1 MAAHAPNHFP
11 LRHIDRLPQP
21 LVRGLATAVLFMHG
35 ILIVA
40 ALRSIPLV
48 ELDGN
53 AGGGNGSSRGNK
65 ALFVSVLQGSPSLSG
80 TLAERQVVRSAEKP
94 ASVKKKKQ
102 PELIATTAATQKTS
116 PEIKTTRMSPVEH
129 IPAAAESKT
138 IPDPHFFLPGQWHSS
153 QESNTV
159 GSAATGNGTKN
170 GKGSGYGEGKGTG
183 RGQSEGEG
191 TGSGI
196 GSSGTGNGIP
206 RSVSLSRLKYK
217 RAVKPDYP
225 ARSIQ
230 KHESGQVNVRV
241 IVDTTGRV
249 HDARVVLSSGF
260 SRLDEAALKAARRST
275 FDPYTEHGCPLFA
288 MAIIPYRFNLN
299 GK

>member
-1 MAAHAPNHFP
+1 MAVHVPNHFP
-11 LRHIDRLPQP
+11 IRHIDRLPRP

-35 ILIVA
+35 ILIAA

-48 ELDGN
+48 ELGGSAGSGN
-53 AGGGNGSSRGNK
+53 GGGNGSGNK
-65 ALFVSVLQGSPSLSG
+65 ALFVSVLQNNPSLLG
-80 TLAERQVVRSAEKP
+80 TSAERQMVRSAEKP
-94 ASVKKKKQ
+94 VSMKKKKQ

-116 PEIKTTRMSPVEH
+116 PENQTIRKTPVKQL
-129 IPAAAESKT
+129 PPPAAESKT
-138 IPDPHFFLPGQWHSS
+138 IPDPRFLSARSTHSS
-153 QESNTV
+153 QESNASGNT
-159 GSAATGNGTKN
+159 GTGNGT
-170 GKGSGYGEGKGTG
+170 GSGHGDGKGTG
-183 RGQSEGEG
+183 TGQGEGEG
-191 TGSGI
+191 TGNGI
-196 GSSGTGNGIP
+196 GSGGTGNGVT
-206 RSVSLSRLKYK
+206 RSVSLSRLRYK

-241 IVDTTGRV
+241 VVDTAGRV

-275 FDPYTEHGCPLFA
+275 FHPYTEYGRPLFA